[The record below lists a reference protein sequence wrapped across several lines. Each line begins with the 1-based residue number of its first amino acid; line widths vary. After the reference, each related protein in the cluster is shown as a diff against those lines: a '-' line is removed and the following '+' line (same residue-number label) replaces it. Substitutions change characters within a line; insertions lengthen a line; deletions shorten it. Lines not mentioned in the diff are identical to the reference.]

1 MLPAQNFNIEALLA
15 HVPLFNGLENEEIA
29 RIARGTREVN
39 VIRGDML
46 FHKGDVSTG
55 FHLIVWGEPSP
66 AEVAAAIKDSL
77 ADIAERVTWADVPG
91 VSAVECGNYR
101 DHSLHSAREW
111 CKLVLEQG
119 ISVDAFDRTV
129 LA

>member
-1 MLPAQNFNIEALLA
+1 MKPEFSRK
-15 HVPLFNGLENEEIA
+15 GS
-29 RIARGTREVN
+29 
-39 VIRGDML
+39 GD
-46 FHKGDVSTG
+46 FRS
-55 FHLIVWGEPSP
+55 PSS
-66 AEVAAAIKDSL
+66 EVACAP
-77 ADIAERVTWADVPG
+77 WADVLG

-119 ISVDAFDRTV
+119 ISVDAFDRSV